1 MFNKIHAT
9 YSGLDRIDRRDYP
22 EVAIREALL
31 NAIVH
36 RDYSFSGSTLISI
49 FEDRI
54 EFVSLGG
61 LVSGLSIDDIM
72 NGASQARN
80 EKLANLFYRLKLVE
94 ACGTGIIKIMESYEG
109 NAPGPKL
116 KATGN
121 TFNISIPN
129 LNFAAS
135 SRAADSDN
143 NINEQWKEILNSI
156 ARSGS
161 VTRHDIEKLLGV
173 GQTRAH
179 VLLKAMVDAG
189 MIKTAGGGKKRR
201 YLKK

>member
-61 LVSGLSIDDIM
+61 LVAGLSIDDIM

-94 ACGTGIIKIMESYEG
+94 AYGTGIIKIIESYEESP
-109 NAPGPKL
+109 AGPKL
-116 KATGN
+116 KATDN
-121 TFNISIPN
+121 AFNISIPN

-135 SRAADSDN
+135 NRQADSDDN
-143 NINEQWKEILNSI
+143 MNEQWKMILNSI
-156 ARSGS
+156 AKKGS
-161 VTRHDIEKLLGV
+161 VTRQETEKILGI

-179 VLLKAMVDAG
+179 VLLKAMIHAG
-189 MIKTAGGGKKRR
+189 MIKAVGDGKKRR
-201 YLKK
+201 YVRK